1 MLPLDKIQ
9 SYLAT
14 QPVIKAYLFGSYA
27 RNEAKQ
33 GSDVD
38 ILVELDPDFPVGIE
52 FVQMYLDLK
61 ELMGLE
67 VDLLTPDS
75 ISPYIL
81 PRVEKEKVLLYERKT
96 R

>member
-1 MLPLDKIQ
+1 MIPFEKIQ

-27 RNEAKQ
+27 RNEAKA
-33 GSDVD
+33 GSDLD
-38 ILVELDPDFPVGIE
+38 ILVELDPEFPMGIE

-61 ELMGLE
+61 ELTGLE

-75 ISPYIL
+75 LSPYVI
-81 PRVEKEKVLLYERKT
+81 PRVEKEKILLYER
-96 R
+96 